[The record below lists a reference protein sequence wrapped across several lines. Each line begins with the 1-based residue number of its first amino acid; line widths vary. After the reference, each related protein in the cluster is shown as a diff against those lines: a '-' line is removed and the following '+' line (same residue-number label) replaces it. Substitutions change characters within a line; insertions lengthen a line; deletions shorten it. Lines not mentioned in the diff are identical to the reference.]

1 MHPLVRKIK
10 KGSNHF
16 SNKQKLNGQ
25 SRMSNFVIMPSS
37 VVNLY
42 DFVDTNVARLCRGLP
57 IEKGSIEE
65 DLLLNLPYRDS
76 LEFVPVFRPI
86 PISVIAKPGTNA
98 SDTWLN
104 MTWLTPTY
112 DVAPREALEYKWLP
126 YSDAEEVCASYIIN
140 VPEVTLCQDTQQYIL
155 CAADLCGLHS
165 AVNLAYI

>member
-1 MHPLVRKIK
+1 
-10 KGSNHF
+10 
-16 SNKQKLNGQ
+16 
-25 SRMSNFVIMPSS
+25 VIIPSS
-37 VVNLY
+37 IVNLS
-42 DFVDTNVARLCRGLP
+42 DFEDSNVARLCLGLP

-65 DLLLNLPYRDS
+65 DLLLNLPYKDS

-98 SDTWLN
+98 SDMWLN
-104 MTWLTPTY
+104 MAWLTPFY

-155 CAADLCGLHS
+155 CAADLCRLHS
-165 AVNLAYI
+165 AVNRTYI